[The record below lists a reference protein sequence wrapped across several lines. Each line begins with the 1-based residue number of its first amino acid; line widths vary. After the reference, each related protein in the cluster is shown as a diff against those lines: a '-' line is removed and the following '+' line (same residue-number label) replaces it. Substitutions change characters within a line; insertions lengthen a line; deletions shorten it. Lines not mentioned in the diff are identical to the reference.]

1 MKQTLRAVL
10 SFSAVILGVLY
21 LLTHA
26 AEAAKSACDAMALSA
41 SRVIPALFPL
51 CVAAMFLCERGTAAS
66 WRFLSPLMRLFRLEA
81 AAAPACI
88 LGWLC
93 GFPVGAALLSDLFS
107 SGQIDKAS
115 AERALAFCT
124 CASPA
129 FTVQIAGMMLGSAGT
144 GFLLWGVHLLSAF
157 LTAILTAQGAPC
169 SKTRRIPHEKKP
181 LPAAFTAAVQRAS
194 MAMLHVCGF
203 IVLFSVVIRL
213 LEPLMRG
220 NQALRAAAGAILEL
234 TNGLQALSACT
245 LSPRGAFMLSA
256 AALGWSGLCVHA
268 QVLSFALPC
277 GLSPYPYLR
286 GKALHS
292 ALSLLAAIPVSRLL
306 SQDAVQTAFA
316 VHAPA
321 LPLLH
326 AGGLLLLFFYL
337 LFEVLR
343 SIMKKK
349 HMG

>member
-1 MKQTLRAVL
+1 MKFHAGQQLNQPHFSR
-10 SFSAVILGVLY
+10 SFY
-21 LLTHA
+21 
-26 AEAAKSACDAMALSA
+26 
-41 SRVIPALFPL
+41 
-51 CVAAMFLCERGTAAS
+51 
-66 WRFLSPLMRLFRLEA
+66 
-81 AAAPACI
+81 
-88 LGWLC
+88 
-93 GFPVGAALLSDLFS
+93 
-107 SGQIDKAS
+107 
-115 AERALAFCT
+115 
-124 CASPA
+124 
-129 FTVQIAGMMLGSAGT
+129 
-144 GFLLWGVHLLSAF
+144 
-157 LTAILTAQGAPC
+157 
-169 SKTRRIPHEKKP
+169 
-181 LPAAFTAAVQRAS
+181 
-194 MAMLHVCGF
+194 
-203 IVLFSVVIRL
+203 
-213 LEPLMRG
+213 
-220 NQALRAAAGAILEL
+220 LRAAAGAILEL

-268 QVLSFALPC
+268 QVLSFALPR

-292 ALSLLAAIPVSRLL
+292 ALSLLAALPVSRLL
-306 SQDAVQTAFA
+306 SQEAVQTAFA